1 MKTYAFLS
9 SLLIAAA
16 IAAPAASASS
26 WDDEDDIYYNP
37 SQQSRQQQQLQTN
50 YVPNTVIDYP
60 AATTYVA
67 TGGGLQMSVDD
78 YNRRGQF
85 LVPDTVISSD
95 STELG
100 GDSYQYTRRIERFY
114 NSDIVSGS
122 GNQALVDSYY
132 STEANSGADQINV
145 YVIND
150 YPSWGYSWAYP
161 YSYYMWTN
169 PYYYGWSYAYPY
181 YGWSW
186 SWGFYDPYYTW
197 SWGWSPCYPYY
208 HHYHHW
214 HDCYHY
220 TDYHHHGGGHLGR
233 CDSSGSG

>member
-16 IAAPAASASS
+16 LVAPAASAAS

-37 SQQSRQQQQLQTN
+37 SQQRVTQSAQSSN
-50 YVPNTVIDYP
+50 YVPNTVVDYP

-67 TGGGLQMSVDD
+67 TGGGLQMSVDE

-85 LVPDTVISSD
+85 LVPDTVIASD

-122 GNQALVDSYY
+122 GKQRLKVEVDVIPDTETQDLALV
-132 STEANSGADQINV
+132 G
-145 YVIND
+145 
-150 YPSWGYSWAYP
+150 
-161 YSYYMWTN
+161 
-169 PYYYGWSYAYPY
+169 
-181 YGWSW
+181 
-186 SWGFYDPYYTW
+186 
-197 SWGWSPCYPYY
+197 
-208 HHYHHW
+208 
-214 HDCYHY
+214 
-220 TDYHHHGGGHLGR
+220 
-233 CDSSGSG
+233 